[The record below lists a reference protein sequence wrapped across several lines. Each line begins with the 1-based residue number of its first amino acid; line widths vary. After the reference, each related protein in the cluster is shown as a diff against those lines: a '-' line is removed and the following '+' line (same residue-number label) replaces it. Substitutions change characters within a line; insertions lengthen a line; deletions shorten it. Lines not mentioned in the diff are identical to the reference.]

1 MSLYYN
7 ERRKSDVGGMNVTLT
22 IRLESGAV
30 TIPALPGQA
39 VLDAV
44 RVYGGLPVHA
54 PCGGRGTC
62 RKCTVL
68 LVTEEGEKAVLA
80 CRTPVE
86 DGMVIHLPEAAP
98 LTVEQGAEGV
108 DTPISPDEGQTGFG
122 VACDIG
128 TTTVVCHLVD
138 LATGR
143 KLATVGEGNA
153 QRPYGGDVIS
163 RINASMEGKRPALTA
178 AIAGQLGDMIRALCS
193 SAGVELSAVRRMAV
207 AANTTMCHLLA
218 GLAPDGMG
226 AAPFTPLSLFGGEHD
241 AGALGLP
248 FEGTVYISPAVSGY
262 VGGDIT
268 ADLLAAGLD
277 RVDRPVLLI
286 DVGTNG
292 EMALGCGEHFICCST
307 AAGPA
312 FEGAQISCGM
322 TAASGAIS
330 GVEYRGGQVVCTV
343 IGGGESTG
351 LCGSGLIDAV
361 AVMLELGAVDE
372 TGRMLDV
379 EEDEGEIPEEAL
391 PYLFLPDGGEPAFR
405 LSERV
410 WVSQSDVRKL
420 QLGKGAIA
428 AGVKVL
434 MDAYGASLEKIGS
447 LLLAGGFGSYIRPE
461 SAARIGLIPA
471 QLLPVTRAVGNTAA
485 VGAHGALVSRE
496 GRERLAALQKNME
509 YIELSGLEAFND
521 AYMEAMMFPEEE

>member
-1 MSLYYN
+1 M
-7 ERRKSDVGGMNVTLT
+7 TLT
-22 IRLESGAV
+22 ILLESGAV
-30 TIPALPGQA
+30 TVPALPGQT
-39 VLDAV
+39 VLDAA
-44 RVYGGLPVHA
+44 RAHGGVPVHA

-62 RKCTVL
+62 GKCTAF
-68 LVTEEGEKAVLA
+68 LVTEGGETPVLA
-80 CRTPVE
+80 CRTPAE
-86 DGMVIHLPEAAP
+86 EGMVLRLPEAAP
-98 LTVEQGAEGV
+98 LTVERGAEDV
-108 DTPISPDEGQTGFG
+108 DPPISPDEGQTGFG

-138 LATGR
+138 LSTGR
-143 KLATVGEGNA
+143 KLATLGEGNA

-178 AIAGQLGDMIRALCS
+178 AIVGQLGEMIRALCGA
-193 SAGVELSAVRRMAV
+193 AGVDVTALCRMAV
-207 AANTTMCHLLA
+207 AANTTMCHLLT

-226 AAPFTPLSLFGGEHD
+226 AAPFTPPSLFGDECD

-248 FEGTVYISPAVSGY
+248 FEGSVYIAPAVSGY

-277 RVDRPVLLI
+277 EADRPVLLI

-322 TAASGAIS
+322 TAAPGAIS
-330 GVEYRGGQVVCTV
+330 GVEWRDGQVVCSV

-361 AVMLELGAVDE
+361 AVMLEMGAVDE
-372 TGRMLDV
+372 TGRMLDA

-391 PYLFLPDGGEPAFR
+391 PYLFLLDSGEPAFR
-405 LSERV
+405 LSDGV
-410 WVSQSDVRKL
+410 WVTQGDVRKL

-434 MDAYGASLEKIGS
+434 MDAYGASFGELDG

-471 QLLPVTRAVGNTAA
+471 ELLAVTRPVGNTAA
-485 VGAHGALVSRE
+485 VGAHGALVSRA
-496 GRERLAALQKNME
+496 GRERLAALQRNMQ
-509 YIELSGLEAFND
+509 YIELSGLGAFND
-521 AYMEAMMFPEEE
+521 AYMEAMIFPEEE